1 MEAKNSRLF
10 PYLVGLSAFLV
21 AGSAAF
27 YSVFGLSKLFS
38 GAALAVVIMAGSL
51 EFAKLVTASFLY
63 RYWDEINRWMKT
75 YLIVGVVTLVIIT
88 SAGIFGFLSNA
99 YQGATVVFEKESTK
113 LLYKQDR
120 LDQMVEDKQF
130 LKEELEAA
138 VAELPDNYRT
148 AKRKLREEY
157 QPKINE
163 INTDMMELKGE
174 IGDLKTALVET
185 GVDVGPAIY
194 LARVFDTD
202 VDSVVKYF
210 IFMLIAVFDPL
221 AVVLVIS
228 YNLTLQVRMRD
239 EEQISGQS
247 TPPERKKKPT
257 PKRLGLYKEGKSM
270 LEKVVKETFSP
281 DAEKKSNKVIKDFV
295 KKQPNDDDRF
305 ESGSEVIEEEPG
317 GGVFVPETQQDIDT
331 DISLKGAVLNPKQ
344 ERQVRK
350 NQKK

>member
-1 MEAKNSRLF
+1 VETKNSRLF
-10 PYLVGLSAFLV
+10 PYLVGLAAFLV

-38 GAALAVVIMAGSL
+38 GAAIAVVIMAGSL

-63 RYWDEINRWMKT
+63 RYWDEINRFMKT

-99 YQGATVVFEKESTK
+99 YQGATASFEKESTA

-120 LDQMVEDKQF
+120 LDQLTDDKRF

-138 VAELPDNYRT
+138 VDELPDNYRT

-157 QPKINE
+157 QPKINQ
-163 INTDMMELKGE
+163 INEDMMNLKQE
-174 IGDLKTALVET
+174 VGDLKIALVET

-228 YNLTLQVRMRD
+228 YNITLQVRTRD
-239 EEQISGQS
+239 DEYQGPVSGKN
-247 TPPERKKKPT
+247 RKTEKQKK
-257 PKRLGLYKEGKSM
+257 PKRLGLYKEGKSVI
-270 LEKVVKETFSP
+270 EKVVKETFKP
-281 DAEKKSNKVIKDFV
+281 DSKIEKKHK
-295 KKQPNDDDRF
+295 
-305 ESGSEVIEEEPG
+305 EVIEEEPR
-317 GGVFVPETQQDIDT
+317 GGVFVPEESI
-331 DISLKGAVLNPKQ
+331 LKGGVKSTNK
-344 ERQVRK
+344 
-350 NQKK
+350 

>member
-1 MEAKNSRLF
+1 VETKDSRLF
-10 PYLVGLSAFLV
+10 PYLVGLAAFLV

-75 YLIVGVVTLVIIT
+75 YLIMGVVTLVVIT

-99 YQGATVVFEKESTK
+99 YQGATASFEKESTA

-120 LDQMVEDKQF
+120 LDQLTEDKKF
-130 LKEELEAA
+130 LKEELDAA
-138 VAELPDNYRT
+138 VSELPDNYRT

-157 QPKINE
+157 QPKINQ
-163 INTDMMELKGE
+163 INTDMMNLKQE
-174 IGDLKTALVET
+174 VGDLKIALVET
-185 GVDVGPAIY
+185 GVDVGPAIF

-210 IFMLIAVFDPL
+210 IFMLIIVFDPL

-239 EEQISGQS
+239 ENPALIDEKS
-247 TPPERKKKPT
+247 KKKP
-257 PKRLGLYKEGKSM
+257 KKLGLYQEGKTM
-270 LEKVVKETFSP
+270 IDKVIKETFNP
-281 DAEKKSNKVIKDFV
+281 DKEKKSNKVIKDFV
-295 KKQPNDDDRF
+295 KSAPQKDERF
-305 ESGSEVIEEEPG
+305 EGEPVLDEEPG
-317 GGVFVPETQQDIDT
+317 GGVFEPEEKKPKGNPTPFGR
-331 DISLKGAVLNPKQ
+331 GAVIH
-344 ERQVRK
+344 
-350 NQKK
+350 KK